1 MFLKILFI
9 NSVSITILL
18 KPSSTELVRRF
29 NNVFE
34 KKNNNKN
41 KNLIHCLYNKVENI
55 ITHI

>member
-34 KKNNNKN
+34 KNNNNKN
-41 KNLIHCLYNKVENI
+41 KNLIHFLYNKVENI

>member
-34 KKNNNKN
+34 KKK
-41 KNLIHCLYNKVENI
+41 I
-55 ITHI
+55 IKIKI